1 LIQNNQNQT
10 HQKYSKAALD
20 LLRNEKSTFI
30 PSFYG
35 IIGIERQ
42 VNIRAIKY

>member
-1 LIQNNQNQT
+1 LIQNNQNLNP
-10 HQKYSKAALD
+10 QKYSKTALN
-20 LLRNEKSTFI
+20 LLRNEKNIFI
-30 PSFYG
+30 PNFYG

>member
-10 HQKYSKAALD
+10 HQKYLKAALN
-20 LLRNEKSTFI
+20 LLRNEKNTFM
-30 PSFYG
+30 PNFYG

-42 VNIRAIKY
+42 VNIRAGQY